1 MIIPFFLC
9 QDLEE
14 HRRRAISQGVSVSG
28 DGRPPL
34 PEDEEDI
41 SQYKFAKFAA
51 TYFQG
56 NAVPSYTRRV
66 LKHPLLP
73 LKSEGD
79 QLVSVVEP
87 GYCAAFG
94 FCNFEAFY
102 VC

>member
-1 MIIPFFLC
+1 MF

-14 HRRRAISQGVSVSG
+14 HRRRAISQGVAVSG

-79 QLVSVVEP
+79 QLVSVL
-87 GYCAAFG
+87 GLGIALHLAFV
-94 FCNFEAFY
+94 F
-102 VC
+102 